1 MRWLILSGLLIFG
14 LMCLF
19 LGTDWF
25 KKPLSNEQAYQAAQE
40 CRKAE
45 LQVYVIARN
54 YQGDAVET
62 ACRGFD

>member
-1 MRWLILSGLLIFG
+1 MRYKIGGCVLL
-14 LMCLF
+14 
-19 LGTDWF
+19 LGYIWIMLCTDWF
-25 KKPLSNEQAYQAAQE
+25 VKPLSNEQAYQAAQE

-45 LQVYVIARN
+45 LQIYVIARN